1 MAPEVSYPLARAV
14 KRVLDVV
21 RILAISALIIW
32 PLVVVALT
40 LGKPAGSDSWGVDVS
55 VQAALR
61 LDLGELGAELDD
73 SSGVRDP
80 VIKGRTPLTVDT
92 SSTKAHLVS
101 ALVVE
106 IGGLVGLYILL
117 QLRAV
122 FGHLANGDTFNPD
135 SARRIKIM
143 GVAVLAWA
151 LLGPTVRYFGGYV
164 ILGEYALQ
172 APGISLR
179 PAFIMDLLQVFIGLA
194 MLVLAGVLKEAAAMR
209 DEQRLTI

>member
-21 RILAISALIIW
+21 RILAISALVIW

-55 VQAALR
+55 VHAALR

-73 SSGVRDP
+73 SSGVRNP

-122 FGHLANGDTFNPD
+122 FGHLTNGDTFNPD

-143 GVAVLAWA
+143 GVAV
-151 LLGPTVRYFGGYV
+151 THGYGLECSSSV
-164 ILGEYALQ
+164 DRPPERGVQHVHRVFVHWVGEDLDVV
-172 APGISLR
+172 PG
-179 PAFIMDLLQVFIGLA
+179 A
-194 MLVLAGVLKEAAAMR
+194 
-209 DEQRLTI
+209 